1 MCNKI
6 PLNIYFFFLLGRA
19 PALIDSW
26 DQALLT
32 VPLFVLLEVM
42 FSLGYRKQF
51 YQKIMLH
58 VDANVTKLN
67 DSKVK

>member
-1 MCNKI
+1 M
-6 PLNIYFFFLLGRA
+6 FFVLFGQA

-42 FSLGYRKQF
+42 FSLGNRKQF
-51 YQKIMLH
+51 NQKKMLQ
-58 VDANVTKLN
+58 VNANVTKLN

>member
-1 MCNKI
+1 M
-6 PLNIYFFFLLGRA
+6 FFVLFGQA

-51 YQKIMLH
+51 YQKITLQ